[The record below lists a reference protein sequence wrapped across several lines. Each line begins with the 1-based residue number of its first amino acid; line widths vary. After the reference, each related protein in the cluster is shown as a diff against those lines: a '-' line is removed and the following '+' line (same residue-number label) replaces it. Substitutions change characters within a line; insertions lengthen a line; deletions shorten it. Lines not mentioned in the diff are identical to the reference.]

1 MMTAEPRARQISWA
15 SIRVGMEGGFY
26 TSQHPPIWSAR
37 VSPSTTLSGETC
49 LNDQELRRDVHIP
62 RQDLENAPSLQQD
75 LDGGDD
81 REEDSGSFGE
91 GGEVNGNVPDVEVG
105 KGEEGGEERG
115 TCAVERRRRSSG
127 SAMELV

>member
-49 LNDQELRRDVHIP
+49 LNDQELRRDVHI
-62 RQDLENAPSLQQD
+62 